1 MLFGLVLGTPWIL
14 TIWTLLLLLSN
25 LLLWDNVASV
35 PMCAMRNGRCF
46 VSLKDM
52 FHIAGSLSHEISQEV
67 SGMLTEFKNH
77 YAEVHGLQN
86 TPVTSCHTSSLPIPA
101 NKQQARKTNYEVL
114 LKSANTLL
122 SAWSNP
128 LQHLQKELATLK
140 GVPAGVISK
149 AKTIK
154 EKDSGLLEGVRNLYN
169 MIGNGET
176 ENYPAWTELSDDE
189 DARILAFYNMI
200 SCLNRDSKK
209 IDIYLNILKCNI
221 SKPNNC

>member
-1 MLFGLVLGTPWIL
+1 MQLSL
-14 TIWTLLLLLSN
+14 TQPGSWTLLLLLSN

-101 NKQQARKTNYEVL
+101 NKQQARKTN
-114 LKSANTLL
+114 
-122 SAWSNP
+122 
-128 LQHLQKELATLK
+128 
-140 GVPAGVISK
+140 
-149 AKTIK
+149 
-154 EKDSGLLEGVRNLYN
+154 
-169 MIGNGET
+169 IGNGET
-176 ENYPAWTELSDDE
+176 ENYPAWTELASLQSDDE